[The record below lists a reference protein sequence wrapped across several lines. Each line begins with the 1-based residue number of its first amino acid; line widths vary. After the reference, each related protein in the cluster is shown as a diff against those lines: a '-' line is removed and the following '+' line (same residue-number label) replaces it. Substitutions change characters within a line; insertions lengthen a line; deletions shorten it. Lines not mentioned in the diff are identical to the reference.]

1 MFSLT
6 LFLHLTFAGL
16 WLGCVL
22 TETLFERALLG
33 QGRGPELL
41 LADLHKRVD
50 LFIEVPAF
58 LAVFATGMLLYES
71 AHMTPLLLAKLGF
84 GLLAI
89 ITNIYCVWL
98 VVRRAT
104 AAHQGRW
111 EQFAQLDRRQHQ
123 FGAVV
128 LVALLLALALGGYN
142 ASNP

>member
-1 MFSLT
+1 M
-6 LFLHLTFAGL
+6 
-16 WLGCVL
+16 L

-50 LFIEVPAF
+50 LFNEVPAF
-58 LAVFATGMLLYES
+58 LAVFASGALLYEG
-71 AHMTPLLLAKLGF
+71 ARMTPFLFAKLGF

-89 ITNIYCVWL
+89 VINIYCVWL

-111 EQFAQLDRRQHQ
+111 EQFAQLDHRQHQ

-128 LVALLLALALGGYN
+128 LVALLLALALGSYH
-142 ASNP
+142 ASSP